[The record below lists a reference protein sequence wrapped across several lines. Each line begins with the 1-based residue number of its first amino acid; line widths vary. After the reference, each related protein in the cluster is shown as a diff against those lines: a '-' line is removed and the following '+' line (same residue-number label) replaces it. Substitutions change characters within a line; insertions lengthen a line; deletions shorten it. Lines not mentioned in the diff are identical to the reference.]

1 MSLNTG
7 CILTPHYFHICLLHT
22 FVVLFQ
28 SLPVAQFPSQRPEV
42 NKSKHALFRVLPH
55 GQHTQYGISETEG
68 SEPHLLMEKKKELQQ
83 YSDVRFTL
91 QVHLGLQPDLIQHA
105 LVSTA

>member
-1 MSLNTG
+1 MLYLDFCPMASTHDMAFQRLREVS
-7 CILTPHYFHICLLHT
+7 YIC
-22 FVVLFQ
+22 
-28 SLPVAQFPSQRPEV
+28 SW
-42 NKSKHALFRVLPH
+42 
-55 GQHTQYGISETEG
+55 
-68 SEPHLLMEKKKELQQ
+68 KKELQQ